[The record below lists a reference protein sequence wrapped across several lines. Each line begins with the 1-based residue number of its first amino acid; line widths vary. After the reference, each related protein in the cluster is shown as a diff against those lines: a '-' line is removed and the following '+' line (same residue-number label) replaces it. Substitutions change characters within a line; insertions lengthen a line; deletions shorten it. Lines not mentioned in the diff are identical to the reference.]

1 VVKVVKAGFYSTI
14 QDLGRNGFEKYGIP
28 ISGAMDMH
36 SAQMA
41 NALLNNNKNA
51 ALLELTMTGPELLF
65 NKDTFI
71 CVEGAYM
78 NPKLNQKPIMQN
90 HVIYVNTGDILTF
103 GKLELGF
110 RTYLAVSGG
119 FKTEMVMN
127 SRSMYHHI
135 TKQIKIDCGDELQ
148 ISTPSIIAEQT
159 HSAIK
164 INSDYFTSKEIKVFK
179 GPEFEMLSK
188 KQRELFF
195 SRDFTISKDNN
206 RMAYQLNELIENNLH
221 SIITSLVLP
230 GTIQLTPSGN
240 LIVLM
245 RDCQTTGGYPRV
257 LQLIEASINVLSQ
270 KFTGSKIHFNLIE

>member
-179 GPEFEMLSK
+179 GPEFELLSK
-188 KQRELFF
+188 KQRELLF

-270 KFTGSKIHFNLIE
+270 KFTSSKIHFNLIE